1 MNTEA
6 IITMIIITGIV
17 WGGLVFLVV
26 YATRKEKNKTEK

>member
-1 MNTEA
+1 MNTDA

-26 YATRKEKNKTEK
+26 YAMRKEKDKTRE